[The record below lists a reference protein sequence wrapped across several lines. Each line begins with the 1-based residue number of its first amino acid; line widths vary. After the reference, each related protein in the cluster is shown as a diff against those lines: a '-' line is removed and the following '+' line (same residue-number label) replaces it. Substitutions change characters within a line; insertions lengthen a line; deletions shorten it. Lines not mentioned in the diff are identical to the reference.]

1 MHRGKALARI
11 KISGNLHDQRET
23 GNSRLLESF
32 TEKKQISFSSYKKC
46 LIIMNMKKEVI
57 EKSYQLARE
66 QYAALGIDTDKVLTE
81 MDNINISL
89 HCWQTD
95 DVGGF
100 EKPGSVLGGGGIQTT
115 GNFPGKAKTIGQMRS
130 DLDKVMS
137 LLPGKQRLNLHA
149 IYGEFEGKLVDRDQI
164 EPKHFQGWID
174 WAKKRG
180 IGLDFNC
187 TCFSHPLADEGF
199 TLSSKN
205 EKIRKFWV
213 EHTKRCRAI
222 GAEMGKQ
229 LGTPSV
235 HNIWIP
241 DGMKDTPVDRNTLRK
256 QLKKS
261 LDEIFAVKYPKKYL
275 KDSVESKLFGIG
287 SEAMV
292 VGSHDFYLGYAIKN
306 NTLITLD
313 NGHFHPTEQVGDK
326 ISSILHFVDEILLH
340 LTRGVRWDSDHV
352 LTFNEELLLITQ
364 EIVRAKA
371 LKRVNVGLD
380 FFDASLNRIGAYVI
394 GTRSAQMAFMYAL
407 LEPFKTLVKY
417 EEEGKNFERLALLE
431 LLKTKPFGAVYD
443 YYCMKNKVPVGQ
455 DYIDEILKYEKEV
468 LLKR

>member
-1 MHRGKALARI
+1 
-11 KISGNLHDQRET
+11 
-23 GNSRLLESF
+23 
-32 TEKKQISFSSYKKC
+32 
-46 LIIMNMKKEVI
+46 MKKELVK
-57 EKSYQLARE
+57 KSYQLAKE
-66 QYAALGIDTDKVLTE
+66 QYAELGVDTDRVLKE
-81 MDNINISL
+81 MDKIQISL

-100 EKPGSVLGGGGIQTT
+100 EKPGAELGGGGIQVT
-115 GNFPGKAKTIGQMRS
+115 GNFPGKAKTLDQMRT

-149 IYGEFEGKLVDRDQI
+149 IYGEFGGKFVDRDKI
-164 EPKHFQGWID
+164 EPEHYQGWIK

-187 TCFSHPLADEGF
+187 TCFSHPLADDGF

-205 EKIRKFWV
+205 PEIRKFWV

-229 LGTPSV
+229 LGTPSI

-241 DGMKDTPVDRNTLRK
+241 DGSKDTSVDRYTLRK
-256 QLKKS
+256 LLKKS
-261 LDEIFAVKYPKKYL
+261 LDEIFTIEYPKKYL
-275 KDSVESKLFGIG
+275 KDSIESKLFGIG
-287 SEAMV
+287 SESMV
-292 VGSHDFYLGYAIKN
+292 VGSHDFYMGYAVKN
-306 NTLITLD
+306 NTMITLD

-326 ISSILHFVDEILLH
+326 ISSILLFIDEVLLH

-352 LTFNEELLLITQ
+352 LTLNDELMLIAQ
-364 EIVRAKA
+364 EIIRAKA
-371 LKRVNVGLD
+371 LNRVNIGLD

-394 GTRSAQMAFMYAL
+394 GTRSAQLAFMNAL
-407 LEPFKTLVKY
+407 LEPTETLVKF
-417 EEEGKNFERLALLE
+417 EEKNRNFERLSLLE
-431 LLKTKPFGAVYD
+431 LMKTKPLGAVWD
-443 YYCMKNKVPVGQ
+443 YYCLINNVPVGQ
-455 DYIDEILKYEKEV
+455 DYIEEIAKYEKEV

>member
-1 MHRGKALARI
+1 MTF
-11 KISGNLHDQRET
+11 KINYIH
-23 GNSRLLESF
+23 
-32 TEKKQISFSSYKKC
+32 
-46 LIIMNMKKEVI
+46 MKKELI
-57 EKSYQLARE
+57 KKSYDLAKE
-66 QYAALGIDTDKVLTE
+66 QYAALGVDTGLVIKEMEKV
-81 MDNINISL
+81 NISL

-95 DVGGF
+95 DVGGY
-100 EKPGSVLGGGGIQTT
+100 EKAGAELGGGGIQVT
-115 GNFPGKAKTIGQMRS
+115 GNFPGKAKTIEQMRA

-149 IYGEFEGKLVDRDQI
+149 IYGEFGGKIVERDKI
-164 EPKHFQGWID
+164 EVKHFQGWIN

-180 IGLDFNC
+180 MGLDFNC
-187 TCFSHPLADEGF
+187 TCFSHPLADDGF

-213 EHTKRCRAI
+213 EHTKRCRLIA
-222 GAEMGKQ
+222 AEMGKQ

-241 DGMKDTPVDRNTLRK
+241 DGSKDTPVDRNALRR

-261 LDEIFAVKYPKKYL
+261 LDEIFAAKYSKKYL

-287 SEAMV
+287 SESMV

-326 ISSILHFVDEILLH
+326 ISSILHFIDEVLLH
-340 LTRGVRWDSDHV
+340 LTRGIRWDSDHV
-352 LTFNEELLLITQ
+352 LTFNEELVLIAQ
-364 EIVRAKA
+364 EIVRCKA
-371 LKRVNVGLD
+371 LGRVYVGLD

-394 GTRSAQMAFMYAL
+394 GTRSAQLAFMYAL
-407 LEPFKTLVKY
+407 LEPHKTLVKY
-417 EEEGKNFERLALLE
+417 EEQGKGFERLALLE
-431 LLKTKPFGAVYD
+431 LLKSKPFGAVWD
-443 YYCMKNKVPVGQ
+443 YYCLLSKVPVGEE
-455 DYIDEILKYEKEV
+455 YIGEISKYEKEV

>member
-1 MHRGKALARI
+1 
-11 KISGNLHDQRET
+11 
-23 GNSRLLESF
+23 
-32 TEKKQISFSSYKKC
+32 
-46 LIIMNMKKEVI
+46 MKNEII
-57 EKSYQLARE
+57 EKSYQLAKE
-66 QYAALGIDTDKVLTE
+66 EYAALGVDTDYVLSE
-81 MDNINISL
+81 LDKINISL

-100 EKPGSVLGGGGIQTT
+100 EKPGSVLGGGGIQAT
-115 GNFPGKAKTIGQMRS
+115 GNFPGKAKNIEQMRS

-149 IYGEFEGKLVDRDQI
+149 IYGEFGGKLVDRDQI

-180 IGLDFNC
+180 MGLDFNC
-187 TCFSHPLADEGF
+187 TCFSHPLADDGF
-199 TLSSKN
+199 TLSSKD

-256 QLKKS
+256 QLMKS
-261 LDEIFAVKYPKKYL
+261 LDEIFAVQYPKTHL

-287 SEAMV
+287 SESMV

-306 NTLITLD
+306 NILITLD

-326 ISSILHFVDEILLH
+326 ISSILQFVDEILLH

-352 LTFNEELLLITQ
+352 VTFNDELLLITQ
-364 EIVRAKA
+364 EIVRTNA
-371 LKRVNVGLD
+371 LKRVNIGLD

-407 LEPFKTLVKY
+407 LEPFNKLVKF
-417 EEEGKNFERLALLE
+417 EEEGRNFERLALLE

-443 YYCMKNKVPVGQ
+443 YYCFKSKVPVGQ
-455 DYIDEILKYEKEV
+455 DYIDEIMKYEKEV